1 MINFE
6 DVVAHLAFEDKQ
18 TDDEEKFGIHRLFP
32 TKGCIEFVKLYPNI
46 KYKAHIHDQSSARF
60 IFLKG
65 NGKVII
71 GDKSFDF
78 KPGFQIDAPAG
89 VKHGFEIA
97 SEAIFLSIQTNPI
110 QNQETGAI
118 DIRYE

>member
-1 MINFE
+1 MTNFE
-6 DVVAHLAFEDKQ
+6 DVVAHLYFEDKQ

-32 TKGCIEFVKLYPNI
+32 TKGCIEFVKLYTNI

-65 NGKVII
+65 TGKVFI
-71 GDKSFDF
+71 GEEAFAF
-78 KPGFQIDAPAG
+78 EPGFQIDAPTG
-89 VKHGFEIA
+89 VKHGFEINN
-97 SEAIFLSIQTNPI
+97 ETIFLSIQTNPI
-110 QNQETGAI
+110 QNQETGEI